1 MAGNRT
7 YTVTMKECRPDG
19 RPVRFTMLAGIAT
32 SAKAVRESV
41 VGRFGAHRVKSVK
54 EVKK

>member
-7 YTVTMKECRPDG
+7 YTVTMKERRPDG
-19 RPVRFTMLAGIAT
+19 RPVRFTMLADAAI
-32 SAKAVRESV
+32 SVRAVRESAL
-41 VGRFGAHRVKSVK
+41 GRFGAHRVKSVK